1 MAQTKENFTGYR
13 FAGAL
18 YGRAFGSD
26 DGWQRLGNVSEL
38 STSTEVDKE
47 ELLSTA
53 PADYGSAISVY
64 TKKSATNITIV
75 FNSFDRAAFA
85 RSLMGQDSDIATTAA
100 SFNKTVPA
108 AVGVVELGVENID
121 AESLTIQADG
131 AALGENDIAYTL
143 SAASGFL
150 EITSLNTTA
159 TELEISGTNLAGGWT
174 VAANSITSFDFEFKM
189 ETENLVSGKRGVLKI
204 PHAVIAA
211 EGGSNW
217 IADDW
222 VEKSFTGSI
231 VKVEGLPEFSYTEFG
246 A

>member
-1 MAQTKENFTGYR
+1 MAQAKENFTGYR

-18 YGRAFGSD
+18 YGRKYGSD
-26 DGWQRLGNVSEL
+26 DPWQRLGNVSEL
-38 STSTEVDKE
+38 STSTEVDKD

-64 TKKSATNITIV
+64 TKKSATNISIS

-85 RSLMGQDSDIATTAA
+85 RSLMGEDAELGTTAS
-100 SFNKTVPA
+100 SFSKTVPA
-108 AVGVVELGVENID
+108 AVGVVDLEAENID
-121 AESLTIQADG
+121 ADSLTIQADG
-131 AALGENDIAYTL
+131 AALSATEIAFTL
-143 SAASGFL
+143 QAASGFL
-150 EITSLNTTA
+150 EITALDTSA
-159 TELEISGTNLAGGWT
+159 AELEISGSTLAGGWT
-174 VAANSITSFDFEFKM
+174 VAANSITSFDFEFRM
-189 ETENLVSGKRGVLKI
+189 ETENLVSGKHGVLKI

-217 IADDW
+217 IAEDW

-231 VKVEGLPEFSYTEFG
+231 VKVEGKPEFSYTEFS